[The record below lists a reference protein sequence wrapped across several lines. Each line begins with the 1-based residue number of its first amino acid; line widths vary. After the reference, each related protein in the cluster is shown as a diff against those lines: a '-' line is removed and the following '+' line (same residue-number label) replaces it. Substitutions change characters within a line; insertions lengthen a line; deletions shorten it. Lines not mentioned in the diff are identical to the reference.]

1 VLNVEDDTTQ
11 QLVKRVQIPLQNVVS
26 VEELI
31 PQITRAATITIT

>member
-1 VLNVEDDTTQ
+1 VDPFFVDLEPPN
-11 QLVKRVQIPLQNVVS
+11 KSKHIPLKNVVS

>member
-1 VLNVEDDTTQ
+1 VLNVENNRTQ
-11 QLVKRVQIPLQNVVS
+11 RLVKRVKIPLQNVVS